1 MGVEMA
7 QCPSATDAELPK
19 LMIADRWESL
29 AMPAKYTET
38 QASGRSRLPSTTGAL
53 RVKESGELSV
63 TCLSAYPRVGII
75 RGGSCSRSLIAS
87 GLDCIPTPVI
97 TVKVLRTFRNY

>member
-19 LMIADRWESL
+19 LMISDRWKSL

-38 QASGRSRLPSTTGAL
+38 QASGRRLLPSTTRAL
-53 RVKESGELSV
+53 RVKEWG
-63 TCLSAYPRVGII
+63 
-75 RGGSCSRSLIAS
+75 
-87 GLDCIPTPVI
+87 
-97 TVKVLRTFRNY
+97 